1 MSRMVMSYDDT
12 AMATT
17 QLMSQINTK
26 KKFQHE

>member
-1 MSRMVMSYDDT
+1 MSYDDT

-26 KKFQHE
+26 RKIQHE